1 MGVFISC
8 LSGRAL
14 GGLAY
19 ISLGMLFRN
28 YLNDLNMGGVLYYI
42 CIYCLKCNI
51 ILL

>member
-28 YLNDLNMGGVLYYI
+28 YLNDLNMGGG
-42 CIYCLKCNI
+42 I
-51 ILL
+51 ILHLYLLS